1 MHTRNMVILD
11 EEPTDPKHGWVP
23 SERPIEIMLD
33 YGLIPLDKP
42 RGPTSHEVVAWTK
55 KLLGVDKAGHSGTL
69 DPPVSGLLPIGL
81 GQSTRALSLL
91 LLFPKEYWG
100 VMRLHSSVPRRQLD
114 GVVKEFTEEIFQRPP
129 QRSSVSRQT
138 RSRTIYELEL
148 AESQGNLHLFQV
160 LCQSGTYIRKLVYDI
175 GEVLGVGATM
185 VELRRT
191 KVGPLNEEMGLV
203 TLHQLNDAVFRLK
216 GGDEVPLR
224 KLVLPIEASLGDIGR
239 IVIRD
244 SAVDAI
250 CHGARLGIPGVLAA
264 SEGIKKD
271 DTIALM
277 SAKGELVAIGKALL
291 PTGEMRGLQRGLAS
305 TTERVV
311 MKAGTYPR
319 LWKSH
324 SKNKRIPET
333 EHEPGVRT
341 ANSVRSND

>member
-1 MHTRNMVILD
+1 MVVLD

-23 SERPIEIMLD
+23 SERPVEWMLE
-33 YGLIPLDKP
+33 YGLVPLDKP

-91 LLFPKEYWG
+91 LMFPKEYRG

-114 GVVKEFTEEIFQRPP
+114 GVVHEFTAEIFQRPP

-138 RSRTIYELEL
+138 RSRVIYELEL
-148 AESQGNLHLFQV
+148 TESQGNLYLFRV
-160 LCQSGTYIRKLVYDI
+160 LCQSGTYIRKLIYDI

-191 KVGPLNEEMGLV
+191 KVGPLTEEAGFV
-203 TLHQLNDAVFRLK
+203 TLHQLNDAVYRFK
-216 GGDEVPLR
+216 QGDDALLR
-224 KLVLPIEASLGDIGR
+224 ELVLPIEESLGDIGR
-239 IVIRD
+239 IMVRD

-250 CHGARLGIPGVLAA
+250 CHGARLGIPGVLTA

-271 DTIALM
+271 DTVALM
-277 SAKGELVAIGKALL
+277 SAKGELVAIGRALL
-291 PTGEMRGLQRGLAS
+291 TADEMRGLQKGLAS

-324 SKNKRIPET
+324 MKPARSAMP
-333 EHEPGVRT
+333 T
-341 ANSVRSND
+341 AESGA

>member
-1 MHTRNMVILD
+1 MLDPKMVVLD
-11 EEPTDPKHGWVP
+11 DEPTDTEHGWAP
-23 SERPIEIMLD
+23 TSRPVQAMLD

-91 LLFPKEYWG
+91 LLFPKEYRG
-100 VMRLHSSVPRRQLD
+100 VMRLHSSVPRKQLE
-114 GVVKEFTEEIFQRPP
+114 GAVKDFTAEIFQRPP

-148 AESQGNLHLFQV
+148 TESQGNLHLFTV

-191 KVGPLNEEMGLV
+191 KVGPLTEERGLV
-203 TLHQLNDAVFRLK
+203 TLHQLNDAMYRLK
-216 GGDEVPLR
+216 QGDEAPLR
-224 KLVLPIEASLGDIGR
+224 KLVIPVEDSLGDLGR
-239 IVIRD
+239 VVMRD

-250 CHGARLGIPGVLAA
+250 CHGARLGIPGVLAV
-264 SEGIKKD
+264 SERVKKD

-277 SAKGELVAIGKALL
+277 SAKRELVAIGKALMSAD
-291 PTGEMRGLQRGLAS
+291 EMRGVQRGLAA

-311 MKAGTYPR
+311 LKAGTYPR

-324 SKNKRIPET
+324 SKRVSPAEKKAEAGP
-333 EHEPGVRT
+333 
-341 ANSVRSND
+341 

>member
-1 MHTRNMVILD
+1 MSPRNMVILD
-11 EEPTDPKHGWVP
+11 EEPSDSKYGWTP
-23 SERPIEIMLD
+23 SERPVQVMFD

-91 LLFPKEYWG
+91 LLFPKEYRG
-100 VMRLHSSVPRRQLD
+100 VMRIHSSVARKQLD
-114 GVVKEFTEEIFQRPP
+114 SVVKEFTTEIFQRPP

-138 RSRTIYELEL
+138 RTRTVYEFEL
-148 AESQGNLHLFQV
+148 TESQGNLCLFRV
-160 LCQSGTYIRKLVYDI
+160 LCQSGTYIRKLVYDL

-191 KVGPLNEEMGLV
+191 KVGPLTEEKGLV
-203 TLHQLNDAVFRLK
+203 TLHQLNDAMFRLK
-216 GGDEVPLR
+216 GGDEGPIR
-224 KLVLPIEASLGDIGR
+224 RLVFPIEESLGNIGR
-239 IVIRD
+239 MVVRD

-271 DTIALM
+271 DTVALM
-277 SAKGELVAIGKALL
+277 SSKGELVAIGKALL
-291 PTGEMRGLQRGLAS
+291 PGEELRGLQRGLAS

-324 SKNKRIPET
+324 SKRREPPERKPET
-333 EHEPGVRT
+333 GLRA
-341 ANSVRSND
+341 ANAVSSRG

>member
-1 MHTRNMVILD
+1 MLVLD
-11 EEPTDPKHGWVP
+11 EEPSDASHGHAP
-23 SERPIEIMLD
+23 SARPIPMLLE

-42 RGPTSHEVVAWTK
+42 RGPTSHEVVAWTR
-55 KLLGVDKAGHSGTL
+55 KLLGVEKAGHSGTL

-91 LLFPKEYWG
+91 LLFPKEYRG
-100 VMRLHSSVPRRQLD
+100 VMRVHSSVPKKDFNR
-114 GVVKEFTEEIFQRPP
+114 VVEEFTGEIFQRPP

-138 RSRTIYELEL
+138 RSRTIHEFEIT
-148 AESQGNLHLFQV
+148 ESAGNLHLFRV

-175 GEVLGVGATM
+175 GELLGVGATM

-191 KVGPLNEEMGLV
+191 KVGPLDEGQGLV

-216 GGDEVPLR
+216 EGEEAPIR
-224 KLVLPIEASLGDIGR
+224 KSVLPIEDSLGDIGR

-250 CHGARLGIPGVLAA
+250 CHGARLGIPGILSI

-277 SAKGELVAIGKALL
+277 SAKYELVAIGKALL
-291 PTGEMRGLQRGLAS
+291 ATEQIGPLRRGLAS

-319 LWKSH
+319 LWKTQ
-324 SKNKRIPET
+324 SKKRT
-333 EHEPGVRT
+333 EAPKT
-341 ANSVRSND
+341 TSTN